1 MKIFALH
8 GRFYEEDMYGLLSI
22 VTSEIICYHATEE
35 GAKNEIDSFD
45 DKDEMI
51 KDHRGGLSS
60 RYFISCIEVKE

>member
-8 GRFYEEDMYGLLSI
+8 GRFYEEDMYGLFSI
-22 VTSEIICYHATEE
+22 VSSEIISYHATEE

-45 DKDEMI
+45 DKDTMLEH
-51 KDHRGGLSS
+51 DWGELSS